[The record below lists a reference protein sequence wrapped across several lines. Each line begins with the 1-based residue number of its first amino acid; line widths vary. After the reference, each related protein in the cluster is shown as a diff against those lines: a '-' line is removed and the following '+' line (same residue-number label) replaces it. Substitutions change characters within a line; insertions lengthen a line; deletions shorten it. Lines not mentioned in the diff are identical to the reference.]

1 MLSAVSSKFMHRLS
15 SLELEEKILNLASL
29 IAIVGVFLP
38 WMGGEWLGG
47 ESAAYSGLAFYT
59 SFLGI
64 AVLLL
69 HLTNIFITAIPITGG
84 PILVRKRSKE
94 FVRLLLTGQAT
105 ILILASLSVLTKVT
119 FEFSR
124 MEVRFGILVSLIAS
138 MVATLY
144 TFLRYQEQR
153 RSEVHELFHHPDDT
167 AITTEKDGELTKPP
181 PPSPPPPP
189 EAEEHRLHW

>member
-1 MLSAVSSKFMHRLS
+1 MHRLS
-15 SLELEEKILNLASL
+15 SLELEEKILNLAS
-29 IAIVGVFLP
+29 IITIIGVFLP

-47 ESAAYSGLAFYT
+47 ESTAYSGFAFYT

-64 AVLLL
+64 TVLIL
-69 HLTNIFITAIPITGG
+69 HIVNILITAIPLTGG
-84 PILVRKRSKE
+84 PILVRKRNKGLIR
-94 FVRLLLTGQAT
+94 FLLTGQAT
-105 ILILASLSVLTKVT
+105 VLILASLSVLTKVT

-144 TFLRYQEQR
+144 AFLRYQEQR

-167 AITTEKDGELTKPP
+167 TVTTEKEDEKDKPP
-181 PPSPPPPP
+181 HPSPPPPP
-189 EAEEHRLHW
+189 EAEEHRLHR